1 MWGKQLCSR
10 TDMGAGAGCESEI
23 IAGLTVSAAGRCI
36 NCSIISAAAGYEL
49 CVAVSVPVS
58 GGIINAG
65 FIPSQSV
72 LIEIRMA

>member
-1 MWGKQLCSR
+1 
-10 TDMGAGAGCESEI
+10 MGAGAGCESGI

-36 NCSIISAAAGYEL
+36 NCSIISAAAGYQL
-49 CVAVSVPVS
+49 CVPTSAPAS
-58 GGIINAG
+58 GSIVNAG